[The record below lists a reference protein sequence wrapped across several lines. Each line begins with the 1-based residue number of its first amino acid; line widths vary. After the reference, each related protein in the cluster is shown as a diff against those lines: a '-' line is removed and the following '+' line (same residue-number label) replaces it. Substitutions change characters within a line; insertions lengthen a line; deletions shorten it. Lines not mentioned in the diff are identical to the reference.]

1 VQILVNNS
9 PFDVTIEKESSL
21 GEVVAAISEWLADN
35 NFSITGI
42 TVDED
47 TFDPF
52 NNEEWQGL
60 SIDSVNTLNLSAL
73 SVLELRTAHISTLF
87 DYVTLFRDA
96 LASGNREVIAQLIEE
111 YPPVRGALDKLIN
124 PGSEGTPLSNR
135 LDQLLTMAGI
145 IDGRPGP
152 QVRALLEFFRNLEV
166 IIQDRLDEVQA
177 PVKELK
183 KVIETLDQL
192 VPVLEELPV
201 LLQTGKDNEAMQH
214 IITFTELTGKLTRLI
229 PYVRLQ
235 TGIDIAGGSD
245 AGTFEQLYLELNPV
259 LAELTE
265 AFSSLDAVL
274 IGDLVE
280 YEIAPRIGSICTE
293 IRSRLAESGESP

>member
-1 VQILVNNS
+1 MQILVNDS
-9 PFDVTIEKESSL
+9 PFDVTIEKESTV
-21 GEVVAAISEWLADN
+21 GEVVTAISAWLTEKH
-35 NFSITGI
+35 FSITGI
-42 TVDED
+42 SVDED

-52 NNEEWQGL
+52 KNEKWQGL
-60 SIDSVNTLNLSAL
+60 NIDSVDTLHLSAV
-73 SVLELRTAHISTLF
+73 SDLELRKSHISTLL
-87 DYVTLFRDA
+87 DYVMLFKDA
-96 LASGNREVIAQLIEE
+96 LASGNNEVIAQLVAE
-111 YPPVRGALDKLIN
+111 YPPVRGALDNLVN
-124 PGSEGTPLSNR
+124 PGSEGTPISNR
-135 LDQLLTMAGI
+135 LDQLLTIAGV

-201 LLQTGKDNEAMQH
+201 LLQTGKDSEAMQH

-229 PYVRLQ
+229 PYVRIQ

-245 AGTFEQLYLELNPV
+245 GGTFEQLYQELNPV
-259 LAELTE
+259 LGELTE

-293 IRSRLAESGESP
+293 IRSRLAESGE

>member
-1 VQILVNNS
+1 MQILVNDS
-9 PFDVTIEKESSL
+9 PFDVTIEKESTV
-21 GEVVAAISEWLADN
+21 GEVVSAITSWLSEK
-35 NFSITGI
+35 NFSVTGI
-42 TVDED
+42 RVDDD

-52 NNEEWQGL
+52 RNDEWQGL
-60 SIDSVNTLNLSAL
+60 HIDSVGTLNISAV
-73 SVLELRTAHISTLF
+73 SDLELRRAHIGTLL
-87 DYVTLFRDA
+87 DYVRLFKEA
-96 LASGNREVIAQLIEE
+96 LASGSSEVIAQLVAE
-111 YPPVRGALDKLIN
+111 YPPVRGALDNLIN

-135 LDQLLTMAGI
+135 LDQLLSLAGV

-152 QVRALLEFFRNLEV
+152 QVRALLEYFRNLEV

-177 PVKELK
+177 PVEELK

-201 LLQTGKDNEAMQH
+201 LLQTGKDHEAMQH
-214 IITFTELTGKLTRLI
+214 IITFTELSGKLTRLI
-229 PYVRLQ
+229 PYVRLH
-235 TGIDIAGGSD
+235 TGIDIAGDGKE
-245 AGTFEQLYLELNPV
+245 GTFGQLYQELNPV
-259 LAELTE
+259 LDELTE

-293 IRSRLAESGESP
+293 IRSRLAE